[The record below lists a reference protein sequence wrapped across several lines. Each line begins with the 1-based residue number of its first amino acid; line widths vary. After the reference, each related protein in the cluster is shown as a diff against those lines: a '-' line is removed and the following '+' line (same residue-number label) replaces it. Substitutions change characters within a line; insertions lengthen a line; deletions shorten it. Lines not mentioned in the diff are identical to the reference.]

1 MSSLDESP
9 SARAQAVSVLTST
22 PPANPSVPSM
32 PGRTSRERG
41 STRFAPYPARERS
54 LPRVSS
60 SPPEPQQPTTPP
72 PTQAQLHQPLPR
84 VSSSTP
90 EPQQP
95 TTPPPTQAQL
105 YQPLRRESSAPSEPQ
120 QPAMAPPTQEHLY
133 QLLVRPIIKST
144 IGQRD
149 TSGNT
154 LADVVVNGGSISE
167 IVQKLWEHFSPR
179 VKCRAVKSGD
189 VWSTEPPD
197 VAQWDKVMQFK
208 VKRHIVDSTKSE
220 HGWNQWLVKPRGDT
234 VILLVYEYGIAISRA
249 QDLEA
254 FKESCIRP
262 QDTDR
267 AGATAES
274 ALRDIVASLQEEWG
288 ATFQADAVVGR
299 MWANHITRNLN
310 RSTWEGRRMGENER
324 HLEARKAIIE
334 AFIRDMVPPP
344 RSAVTDPMLELDNV
358 DDFEHAD

>member
-1 MSSLDESP
+1 
-9 SARAQAVSVLTST
+9 
-22 PPANPSVPSM
+22 M
-32 PGRTSRERG
+32 P
-41 STRFAPYPARERS
+41 
-54 LPRVSS
+54 
-60 SPPEPQQPTTPP
+60 
-72 PTQAQLHQPLPR
+72 
-84 VSSSTP
+84 
-90 EPQQP
+90 
-95 TTPPPTQAQL
+95 
-105 YQPLRRESSAPSEPQ
+105 
-120 QPAMAPPTQEHLY
+120 PPTQEHLY

-179 VKCRAVKSGD
+179 VKCRAVKSDD

-220 HGWNQWLVKPRGDT
+220 HGWNQWLVKTRGDT

-310 RSTWEGRRMGENER
+310 RSTWEGEITRPPPEYGANLLRAADTRLERQLSSLAQSANVALDCVRGSMADYEQMRRDWGALGRRMGGNER
-324 HLEARKAIIE
+324 RLEARKAIIE

-358 DDFEHAD
+358 DDLSTRTDVLAGWIASRAYALPVLRARLPTEQRRWSETPRLRGATLWCII